1 MKKFLLIAASSLN
14 VAMAVAPASATT
26 LANIVRTGEPSQGVY
41 WALGKDLHNKVYYE
55 CFDDKTKEG
64 VSDQRCIDANAVKPA
79 NIIRRTDL
87 M

>member
-1 MKKFLLIAASSLN
+1 MKKFLIISASSLN
-14 VAMAVAPASATT
+14 VVMAVNSASATT
-26 LANIVRTGEPSQGVY
+26 LTNIVRTGEPSQGVY
-41 WALGKDLHNKVYYE
+41 WALGKDLHDKVYYE

-64 VSDQRCIDANAVKPA
+64 VNDQRCIDANALKPA